1 MPGGQFVDGRV
12 DLRGA
17 NAVPPGQG
25 GQPGQAPAGFV
36 MHERGGKPVGEDRS
50 GRRPAARVPAFL
62 VTEHGG
68 HFAQRRETGAIAL
81 PSADSGGAA
90 SRARPG
96 PNPPGPAC
104 MDTMRLAN

>member
-1 MPGGQFVDGRV
+1 
-12 DLRGA
+12 
-17 NAVPPGQG
+17 
-25 GQPGQAPAGFV
+25 

-68 HFAQRRETGAIAL
+68 HFAQRRETRAIAL

-90 SRARPG
+90 SPARPG
-96 PNPPGPAC
+96 PYPPGPAC
-104 MDTMRLAN
+104 MDTMHLAN